1 MLRKA
6 TEEDLSALVAL
17 RCKAAGTNRADAAGW
32 LQNVAGLEN
41 ILVLEKSGQ
50 PPAAM
55 LAAVPVE
62 YGQHHGIWLCG
73 AAGGAGRAAGPP
85 AAQMDRKLSACLW
98 GQRV

>member
-6 TEEDLSALVAL
+6 TAKDLSALAAL
-17 RCKAAGTNRADAAGW
+17 RCRAAGTGRADAEGW

-41 ILVLEKSGQ
+41 ILVLERPGQ

-62 YGQHHGIWLCG
+62 YGQHRGHLAVRRSGE
-73 AAGGAGRAAGPP
+73 AGRPDGAP
-85 AAQMDRKLSACLW
+85 AAQAH
-98 GQRV
+98 

>member
-50 PPAAM
+50 PPANGSK
-55 LAAVPVE
+55 AVCVPM
-62 YGQHHGIWLCG
+62 GP
-73 AAGGAGRAAGPP
+73 AGLTLP
-85 AAQMDRKLSACLW
+85 S
-98 GQRV
+98 

>member
-41 ILVLEKSGQ
+41 ILVLEKNGQAPPYRSSTASITASGF
-50 PPAAM
+50 
-55 LAAVPVE
+55 
-62 YGQHHGIWLCG
+62 
-73 AAGGAGRAAGPP
+73 AGRRGH
-85 AAQMDRKLSACLW
+85 RACRW
-98 GQRV
+98 TACCPN

>member
-41 ILVLEKSGQ
+41 ILVLEKNG
-50 PPAAM
+50 
-55 LAAVPVE
+55 
-62 YGQHHGIWLCG
+62 
-73 AAGGAGRAAGPP
+73 
-85 AAQMDRKLSACLW
+85 
-98 GQRV
+98 

>member
-41 ILVLEKSGQ
+41 ILVLEKNGQ

-55 LAAVPVE
+55 LA
-62 YGQHHGIWLCG
+62 LR
-73 AAGGAGRAAGPP
+73 GGGGTGRAAGPP
-85 AAQMDRKLSACLW
+85 AAQIDRKLSACLW

>member
-41 ILVLEKSGQ
+41 ILVLEKNGQ

-62 YGQHHGIWLCG
+62 YGQHHGIWRG
-73 AAGGAGRAAGPP
+73 HRAC
-85 AAQMDRKLSACLW
+85 RWIACC
-98 GQRV
+98 QN

>member
-62 YGQHHGIWLCG
+62 YGQHQALRGG
-73 AAGGAGRAAGPP
+73 GGAGRAAGSP
-85 AAQMDRKLSACLW
+85 AAQID
-98 GQRV
+98 